1 MATLLLTTAS
11 EGSLVMPYAA
21 GDRVIADIG
30 NWLVDEGLRQQPQ
43 KLMLP
48 GEVVTFASAPDWTY
62 SVLLN
67 IPVTL
72 DGKQIRIV
80 ERLREDRL
88 TALPG
93 PPAGLPP

>member
-1 MATLLLTTAS
+1 
-11 EGSLVMPYAA
+11 MPYAA

-30 NWLVDEGLRQQPQ
+30 KWLVDEGLRQKQL

-48 GEVVTFASAPDWTY
+48 GKVVTFASEPDWTY
-62 SVLLN
+62 SVLLD

-72 DGKQIRIV
+72 GGKQISIV